1 MRYST
6 YGTGV
11 NQSMPGAEVIKNSV
25 LAGHTSRTSPKEH
38 ETQQGGV
45 RGKSEKWNQ
54 SGHQKASERIS
65 SIEMS

>member
-25 LAGHTSRTSPKEH
+25 LAGHTSRTPQKNTGHSK
-38 ETQQGGV
+38 GV
-45 RGKSEKWNQ
+45 CVVS
-54 SGHQKASERIS
+54 QKNGTKVATKKRLKG
-65 SIEMS
+65 